1 MAFRTRFGLILGIAV
16 LVALSGSLTAR
27 QQPPQRLRPARPDF
41 DVRTQREPAI
51 GSPRARAEL
60 RRTAA
65 ARHRKRQ
72 QAQKHGRTRRATGA
86 ALA

>member
-1 MAFRTRFGLILGIAV
+1 MAFRTRLGLILGIAV

-41 DVRTQREPAI
+41 DVRTQRGLPSA
-51 GSPRARAEL
+51 L
-60 RRTAA
+60 RE
-65 ARHRKRQ
+65 
-72 QAQKHGRTRRATGA
+72 HGPNCGAPPPRATGA

>member
-65 ARHRKRQ
+65 
-72 QAQKHGRTRRATGA
+72 TRNRRGSRLNPHTGP
-86 ALA
+86 